1 MAKEHESVATT
12 WTDDK
17 HSSYLNSIEATFV
30 RNLYKQGF
38 HIMDVNGKSGPADDC
53 EHDCVESQ
61 PRGLHGC
68 CTSDPS
74 EFFELLQGGHEK
86 AYYHP
91 QNLDPSLSVPP
102 AVLHNPWIQHFKQKV
117 TNVTST
123 GVPVGS
129 TMPEV
134 TLNNTKELLMS
145 LTPEDSNASKGQ
157 KPVEEMEKDRVAE
170 ADEACAEDEALE
182 SKGMDNTAEDSDMR
196 QGLQVWQSRLQSQG
210 QVSANAVCR
219 KDNSIWLAKR
229 PSDYEHGNANAFHA
243 KRHKSTQQDLA
254 WKDLEML
261 NEYVAGQQAQNEFAV
276 APVTTK
282 SELPDEAIIDHQL
295 KPLKSLSQPTL
306 DICSSELEPLN
317 SEENKP
323 LGQVIEFVLT
333 QLFFLSGM

>member
-1 MAKEHESVATT
+1 LFDS
-12 WTDDK
+12 
-17 HSSYLNSIEATFV
+17 F
-30 RNLYKQGF
+30 Q
-38 HIMDVNGKSGPADDC
+38 
-53 EHDCVESQ
+53 
-61 PRGLHGC
+61 
-68 CTSDPS
+68 
-74 EFFELLQGGHEK
+74 FFELLQGGHEK

-229 PSDYEHGNANAFHA
+229 PSDYEHGNG
-243 KRHKSTQQDLA
+243 KSFYP
-254 WKDLEML
+254 ML
-261 NEYVAGQQAQNEFAV
+261 KF
-276 APVTTK
+276 
-282 SELPDEAIIDHQL
+282 
-295 KPLKSLSQPTL
+295 
-306 DICSSELEPLN
+306 
-317 SEENKP
+317 
-323 LGQVIEFVLT
+323 
-333 QLFFLSGM
+333 